1 MHRYTYCFAC
11 MFVCVCVCVRE
22 RESERER
29 KGVYLRSYMPFCR
42 GVCVCVCVCV
52 CVRACVRVC
61 VCAVGML
68 LRVTL
73 MSPTLCVFV
82 QVCDVLAFAGA
93 HCLGADEVAYSFLL
107 TVDLAESAIQVALPV
122 DLITVHLRT
131 R

>member
-1 MHRYTYCFAC
+1 
-11 MFVCVCVCVRE
+11 
-22 RESERER
+22 
-29 KGVYLRSYMPFCR
+29 
-42 GVCVCVCVCV
+42 
-52 CVRACVRVC
+52 
-61 VCAVGML
+61 
-68 LRVTL
+68 

-131 R
+131 RRKEGKGDMNLKPYSGFNL